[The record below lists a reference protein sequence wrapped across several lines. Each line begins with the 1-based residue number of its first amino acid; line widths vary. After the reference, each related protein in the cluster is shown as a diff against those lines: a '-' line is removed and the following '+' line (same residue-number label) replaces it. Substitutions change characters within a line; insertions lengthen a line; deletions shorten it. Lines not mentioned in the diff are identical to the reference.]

1 MNNCLLIAEI
11 CFFSWCFCFCCP
23 PFSFA
28 PLFLFLF
35 LFQFHLGNDYA
46 ELCDLGPSRWSS
58 SSRNYHQPHS
68 SLHHSSTSAS
78 TSHIRS
84 NSFEAE
90 DIIEPYGNSARI
102 TNSTSS
108 LRASGR
114 YYSPPGTSYTI
125 IERPH
130 SPHYYSQQ
138 NP

>member
-1 MNNCLLIAEI
+1 MDSII
-11 CFFSWCFCFCCP
+11 GKFSVV
-23 PFSFA
+23 
-28 PLFLFLF
+28 
-35 LFQFHLGNDYA
+35 GNDYA

-90 DIIEPYGNSARI
+90 DIIEPYGNSSRI

-130 SPHYYSQQ
+130 SPHYYPQQ